1 MSSVAIEQKN
11 RIHPHKF
18 TLWVAIGSILMMFAG
33 LTSAYIVKRNQANWT
48 SFEIPVLF
56 WVSTAVIIVSS
67 LTIMAATKA
76 FKERAITK
84 YRALMMLTMF
94 LGVLFIALQAI
105 GFKQLWDIGLTL
117 QKNVAYSFLYV
128 IVGLHALHVIG
139 GVIALIVM
147 SAKAFSNKTRIY
159 SSVPLEVMSTY
170 WHFVDILWIYL
181 LIFLIL
187 IR

>member
-56 WVSTAVIIVSS
+56 WVSTGVIIVSS

-84 YRALMMLTMF
+84 YRSLMMLTMV

-147 SAKAFSNKTRIY
+147 SVKAYSNKTRIY
-159 SSVPLEVMSTY
+159 SAVPLEVLGTY